1 MTEAGKSGWS
11 ADPGETRGVPA
22 PVRSRSWLQL
32 PEETGVIVALIVM
45 IAVIGLAKPRF
56 LNPINLFTVLGNTTF
71 QGMLSLGMVFLLAI
85 REIDLSVGWM
95 FNFSAVIAALLMV
108 AGLDPWIAMAAGVAF
123 GALLGLVN
131 GLLAITLRLPSIIVT
146 LGTFS
151 MFEGLALVTNNGR
164 AINPPNPTTSFFTL
178 VSAKIFGVVPVVAI
192 VFVALTVILHFVLHR
207 TRFGYR
213 VQAVGSNPEAAL
225 LAGIPNALVRLQ
237 TLVLMGAIAGLSGSL
252 YVGFR
257 GAIDPQE
264 GSDFVLTVI
273 AAVIIGGTPLSGGY
287 GTVFGAMVGMLII
300 QVISSGIIFF
310 GIDATWS
317 TFVTGAVIIIAV
329 VLDQIVKYHRLR
341 RAAAQRLPDR

>member
-1 MTEAGKSGWS
+1 MTDVESRTQS
-11 ADPGETRGVPA
+11 APSPR
-22 PVRSRSWLQL
+22 VRWRL
-32 PEETGVIVALIVM
+32 PEEIGVLVALIVM
-45 IAVIGLAKPRF
+45 IAVIGFAKPRF
-56 LNPINLFTVLGNTTF
+56 LNPINLFTVLGNTAF
-71 QGMLSLGMVFLLAI
+71 QGMLSLGMVYLLAI

-95 FNFSAVIAALLMV
+95 FNFSAVVAAMLMV
-108 AGLDPWIAMAAGVAF
+108 AGLNPWPAMLAGVAF
-123 GALLGLVN
+123 GAFLGFIN
-131 GLLAITLRLPSIIVT
+131 GLLATLLRLPSIIVT

-151 MFEGLALVTNNGR
+151 MFEGLSLVANNGR
-164 AINPPNPTTSFFTL
+164 AINPPDTTASYFTL
-178 VSAKIFGVVPVVAI
+178 ISAKIFGVVPIVAI
-192 VFVALTVILHFVLHR
+192 VFVVLTIVLHFVLHL

-225 LAGIPNALVRLQ
+225 LAGIPNALVRMQ

-287 GTVFGAMVGMLII
+287 GTVFGALIGMLII

-329 VLDQIVKYHRLR
+329 VLDQIVKYHRQR
-341 RAAAQRLPDR
+341 RANAQRFDEG

>member
-1 MTEAGKSGWS
+1 MTKTDQARRTAGTEA
-11 ADPGETRGVPA
+11 TRPA
-22 PVRSRSWLQL
+22 AGRRWKL
-32 PEETGVIVALIVM
+32 PEETGVLIALFVM
-45 IAVIGLAKPRF
+45 IAVIGFAKPRF
-56 LNPINLFTVLGNTTF
+56 LNPVNLFTVLGNTTF
-71 QGMLSLGMVFLLAI
+71 QGMLSLGMVYLLAI

-95 FNFSAVIAALLMV
+95 FNFSAVVAALLMV
-108 AGLDPWIAMAAGVAF
+108 AGLDPWIAMIAGVLF

-131 GLLAITLRLPSIIVT
+131 GLLVNTLKLPSIIVT

-151 MFEGLALVTNNGR
+151 MFEGLSLVSNSGR
-164 AINPPNPTTSFFTL
+164 AINPPDLTGSYFTL
-178 VSAKIFGVVPVVAI
+178 ISAKIFGVIPVVGL
-192 VFVALTVILHFVLHR
+192 VFVVLAIALHFVLHG

-213 VQAVGSNPEAAL
+213 VQAVGSNPEAAV

-237 TLVLMGAIAGLSGSL
+237 TLVLMGAISGLSGSL

-264 GSDFVLTVI
+264 GADFVLTVI

-287 GTVFGAMVGMLII
+287 GTVFGAMIGMLII

-317 TFVTGAVIIIAV
+317 TFVTGAVIIVAV
-329 VLDQIVKYHRLR
+329 VLDRIVKYQRQR
-341 RAAAQRLPDR
+341 RANTQRFRDA